1 MKSLTG
7 SLLPRR
13 WAGRGG
19 AEPGLA
25 GTKGAAGRG
34 RKGVRAG
41 EGVGDVTPAG
51 WLACSETPPP
61 VATQSDPT
69 HPDPR
74 RRHPAPGRP
83 RAPRPRT
90 PKAEETMG
98 LRCPNPPY
106 RDLSCRR
113 PAPGTPSPR
122 SAPSPVRSCGH
133 RRGPS
138 ISRCPLP
145 RLRLRRLHSGQESPA
160 RRPQTSGT
168 RSPPPRLRL
177 RASHCTVCPSL
188 SLRSAVIGQLSTSV
202 RVIATPSPPLSPGHT
217 RTHSG
222 QRLVWV

>member
-19 AEPGLA
+19 AEPSLA
-25 GTKGAAGRG
+25 RTKGAAGRG

-61 VATQSDPT
+61 GATQSDPT
-69 HPDPR
+69 QPDPC
-74 RRHPAPGRP
+74 RRHPALEDPYLPGPSPLWQRRLWARGVP
-83 RAPRPRT
+83 TPHTRTCLLDAP
-90 PKAEETMG
+90 
-98 LRCPNPPY
+98 L
-106 RDLSCRR
+106 
-113 PAPGTPSPR
+113 PGPPSPR
-122 SAPSPVRSCGH
+122 SAPSPVRSCGR

-160 RRPQTSGT
+160 RRPQTAGPGARPHGS
-168 RSPPPRLRL
+168 
-177 RASHCTVCPSL
+177 ASALPIAQCARH
-188 SLRSAVIGQLSTSV
+188 SAQTL
-202 RVIATPSPPLSPGHT
+202 L
-217 RTHSG
+217 
-222 QRLVWV
+222 